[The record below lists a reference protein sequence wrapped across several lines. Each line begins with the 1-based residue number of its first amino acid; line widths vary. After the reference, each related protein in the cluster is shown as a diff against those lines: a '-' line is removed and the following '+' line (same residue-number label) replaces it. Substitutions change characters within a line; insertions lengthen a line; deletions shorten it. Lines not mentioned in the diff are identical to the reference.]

1 MILSVRKLNNWQSI
15 KIPVAETIYTPFQHL
30 HFWLVLTM
38 SCNFQKCF
46 SGENSWNQLNNWK
59 KSLLYQYIME
69 RTSYIQCDDL
79 TMSSLYKINMIII
92 MFIVLAHLNNSLWG
106 DMSLHLGHNIILF
119 QSQPVFSLPPSYYL
133 LSRVAASI
141 NFIIFCVM
149 LLSPMS
155 EKTSKVIT
163 LAKIFIKIRFHA

>member
-1 MILSVRKLNNWQSI
+1 
-15 KIPVAETIYTPFQHL
+15 
-30 HFWLVLTM
+30 
-38 SCNFQKCF
+38 
-46 SGENSWNQLNNWK
+46 
-59 KSLLYQYIME
+59 ME

-79 TMSSLYKINMIII
+79 TMSALYTINMLRI

-106 DMSLHLGHNIILF
+106 DMSLHLEIILSCF
-119 QSQPVFSLPPSYYL
+119 RANQVFSLPPSYYM
-133 LSRVAASI
+133 LSRVAANRGYGFLFRSEFYFRTNI

-163 LAKIFIKIRFHA
+163 FTKIFIKIRFHA

>member
-1 MILSVRKLNNWQSI
+1 MILSVRKWNNWQSI

-59 KSLLYQYIME
+59 KSFLYQYIME

-79 TMSSLYKINMIII
+79 TMSALYTINMLRI

-106 DMSLHLGHNIILF
+106 DMSLHLEIILSCF
-119 QSQPVFSLPPSYYL
+119 RANQVFSLPPSYYM
-133 LSRVAASI
+133 LSRITANI

-163 LAKIFIKIRFHA
+163 FTKIFIKIRFHA

>member
-1 MILSVRKLNNWQSI
+1 MILSVRKWNNWQSI

-59 KSLLYQYIME
+59 KSFLYQYIME

-79 TMSSLYKINMIII
+79 TMSALYTINMLRI

-106 DMSLHLGHNIILF
+106 DMSLHLEIILSCF
-119 QSQPVFSLPPSYYL
+119 RANQVFSLPPSYYL
-133 LSRVAASI
+133 LSRIAANI

-163 LAKIFIKIRFHA
+163 FTKIFIKIRFHA